1 MIKNIVMVIMLIIIS
16 AATAKSQSEVVVKNA
31 TKEERKGVI
40 EKSWAI
46 DSLARLVFQLAREK
60 KLCQSGIDSST
71 STVRNYLVY
80 KSKSESK
87 ISIYVYST
95 FMDIYKNGKR
105 FRIRMMDD
113 HDKNSLWVSDMAT
126 VKKNQMPNTSCLV
139 HNSDFCLLKNNFK
152 EFNDGKVILTKELF
166 FRELN
171 SLMEGLEKELSQLN

>member
-1 MIKNIVMVIMLIIIS
+1 
-16 AATAKSQSEVVVKNA
+16 
-31 TKEERKGVI
+31 
-40 EKSWAI
+40 
-46 DSLARLVFQLAREK
+46 
-60 KLCQSGIDSST
+60 
-71 STVRNYLVY
+71 
-80 KSKSESK
+80 
-87 ISIYVYST
+87 
-95 FMDIYKNGKR
+95 
-105 FRIRMMDD
+105 MMDD